1 MAPIPPGCHN
11 CALVYNTPMTI
22 QRLPI
27 YPSSEV
33 LFPGQVLPLYQD
45 DRHMAHIIRRH
56 QQERRPM
63 GIVFI
68 EQPQRHTFST
78 VGTQARLINLTERV
92 KYNAQVTVAVGQSR
106 FRILQLHQDHDYM
119 EATIETWPWLE
130 TPAPDWAVINTVGE
144 YLRRYIEALADSLPP
159 TLFPDAVTPNV
170 ATLGVLAAVILQL
183 PPDDKQRLLEL
194 PTAQALLHNVLKHLR
209 LYVPLAEK
217 LAQMLPPTLE
227 TYENILMN

>member
-1 MAPIPPGCHN
+1 
-11 CALVYNTPMTI
+11 MTI

-33 LFPGQVLPLYQD
+33 LFPGQVLPLYQED
-45 DRHMAHIIRRH
+45 SEIAPIIRRH
-56 QQERRPM
+56 QQQQRPM

-68 EQPQRHTFST
+68 ENPQRHTFAT

-92 KYNAQVTVAVGQSR
+92 KYHAQVTVAVGQSR

-119 EATIETWPWLE
+119 EATVETWPWLE
-130 TPAPDWAVINTVGE
+130 IPAPDWTVINTVGE

-159 TLFPDAVTPNV
+159 TLFPDAVAPNV

-183 PPDDKQRLLEL
+183 PPSDKQRLLEL
-194 PTAQALLHNVLKHLR
+194 PTAQALLRNVLIHLR
-209 LYVPLAEK
+209 LYVPMAEK
-217 LAQMLPPTLE
+217 LAKMLPNTSEIYE
-227 TYENILMN
+227 TILMN

>member
-1 MAPIPPGCHN
+1 M
-11 CALVYNTPMTI
+11 MI

-33 LFPGQVLPLYQD
+33 LFPGQVLPLYQE
-45 DRHMAHIIRRH
+45 DREMAHIIRRH
-56 QQERRPM
+56 QQEQRPM
-63 GIVFI
+63 GIVFV
-68 EQPQRHTFST
+68 EKPRRHTFAT
-78 VGTQARLINLTERV
+78 VGTQARLVNLTERV
-92 KYNAQVTVAVGQSR
+92 KYNAQVTVAVGQAR

-130 TPAPDWAVINTVGE
+130 TPSPNWALVNTVGE

-159 TLFPDAVTPNV
+159 TLFPDAVAPST

-183 PPDDKQRLLEL
+183 PPADKQRLLEL

-209 LYVPLAEK
+209 LYVPMAEK
-217 LAQMLPPTLE
+217 LAHMLPNTSE
-227 TYENILMN
+227 AYENILMN

>member
-1 MAPIPPGCHN
+1 
-11 CALVYNTPMTI
+11 MTI

-33 LFPGQVLPLYQD
+33 LFPGQVLPLTQED
-45 DRHMAHIIRRH
+45 QQMAHIIRRH
-56 QQERRPM
+56 QQEQHPM
-63 GIVFI
+63 GIVFV
-68 EQPQRHTFST
+68 EKPWRHTFAT

-92 KYNAQVTVAVGQSR
+92 KYNAQVTLAVGQSR
-106 FRILQLHQDHDYM
+106 FRILQLHKDHNYM

-130 TPAPDWAVINTVGE
+130 NPNPDWALINTVGE

-159 TLFPDAVTPNV
+159 TLFPDAVAPSA

-183 PPDDKQRLLEL
+183 PPVDKQRLLEL
-194 PTAQALLHNVLKHLR
+194 PTAQALLRNVLTHLR
-209 LYVPLAEK
+209 LYVPMAEK
-217 LAQMLPPTLE
+217 LAQMLPPPPE